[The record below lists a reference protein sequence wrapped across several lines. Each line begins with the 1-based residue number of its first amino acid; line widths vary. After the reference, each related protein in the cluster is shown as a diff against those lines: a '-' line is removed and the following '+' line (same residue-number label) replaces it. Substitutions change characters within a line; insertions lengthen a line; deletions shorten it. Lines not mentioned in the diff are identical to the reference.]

1 MKVRDLITLL
11 QQLDPFDEAI
21 VSLHSID
28 VEHDG
33 DQGETPYIAN
43 RTREQTAPVHG
54 LDRNGH
60 LFVASSNCDE
70 DGEEVDHSIMQDLLE
85 PMLRKDLEEFLNTT
99 RDRRRA
105 DAAIAATAAIKP
117 PTA

>member
-11 QQLDPFDEAI
+11 NQLDPFDEAL
-21 VSLHSID
+21 VGLHCVD

-33 DQGETPYIAN
+33 EAPYVAN
-43 RTREQTAPVHG
+43 RTREQTAPING
-54 LDRNGH
+54 LDHNGH

-70 DGEEVDHSIMQDLLE
+70 DGNEVHHSIMQDILE
-85 PMLRKDLEEFLNTT
+85 PLLRKEFGEFLSTT
-99 RDRRRA
+99 RDRRKA